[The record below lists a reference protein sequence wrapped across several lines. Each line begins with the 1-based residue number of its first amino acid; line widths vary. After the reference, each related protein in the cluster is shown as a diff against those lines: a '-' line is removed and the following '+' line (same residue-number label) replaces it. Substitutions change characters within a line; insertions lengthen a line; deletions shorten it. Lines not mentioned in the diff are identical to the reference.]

1 MLQFKFE
8 KLPENLGN
16 EKELKR
22 VFKNLH
28 VIDVDTQMNN
38 ITGETLGQG
47 SLKVRVSHG
56 NNHELQKA
64 LKGLKDMGAKVEKGQ
79 APVCGRK
86 R

>member
-1 MLQFKFE
+1 M
-8 KLPENLGN
+8 
-16 EKELKR
+16 
-22 VFKNLH
+22 H

-38 ITGETLGQG
+38 ITGEKLGQG

-64 LKGLKDMGAKVEKGQ
+64 LKGLKDLGCKVEKGEKP
-79 APVCGRK
+79 ACGRK